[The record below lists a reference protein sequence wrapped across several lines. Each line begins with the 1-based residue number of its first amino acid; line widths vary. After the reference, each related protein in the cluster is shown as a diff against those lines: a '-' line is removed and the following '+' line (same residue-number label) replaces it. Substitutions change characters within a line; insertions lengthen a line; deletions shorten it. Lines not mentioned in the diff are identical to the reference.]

1 MAQNIPRGGGKLN
14 RKTLIDRI
22 DRLIHLIAGKFSRE
36 VAQAIEGTMSVS
48 EFLVLRMLAQTGPS
62 RVSQIARKMQ
72 ITASAVTFLTDKLA
86 DKELILRKRD
96 EADRRVVLVSITEK
110 GARVLEELEALRR
123 AAAERMLEG
132 LSDSEL
138 SGIVAIL
145 EKLAGSIA
153 PA

>member
-1 MAQNIPRGGGKLN
+1 LN

-62 RVSQIARKMQ
+62 RVSQIACKMQ

>member
-1 MAQNIPRGGGKLN
+1 MN

>member
-1 MAQNIPRGGGKLN
+1 MI

-62 RVSQIARKMQ
+62 RVSQIAREMQ

>member
-1 MAQNIPRGGGKLN
+1 LN

-138 SGIVAIL
+138 SGIMAIL

>member
-1 MAQNIPRGGGKLN
+1 MN

-62 RVSQIARKMQ
+62 RVSQIAREMQ

>member
-1 MAQNIPRGGGKLN
+1 MN

-110 GARVLEELEALRR
+110 GARVLEGLEALRR

>member
-1 MAQNIPRGGGKLN
+1 LN

>member
-1 MAQNIPRGGGKLN
+1 LN

-72 ITASAVTFLTDKLA
+72 ITASAVTFLADKLV
-86 DKELILRKRD
+86 DKELIRRKRD
-96 EADRRVVLVSITEK
+96 EIDRRVVLVSITEK

>member
-1 MAQNIPRGGGKLN
+1 MN

-110 GARVLEELEALRR
+110 GARVLEELEGLRR

>member
-1 MAQNIPRGGGKLN
+1 MN

-138 SGIVAIL
+138 SGIMAIL

>member
-1 MAQNIPRGGGKLN
+1 LN

-22 DRLIHLIAGKFSRE
+22 DCLIHLIAGKFSRE